1 MNEKKVLIIGGTG
14 FIGYHVA
21 KLCSKNYKT
30 TSLSLSIP
38 NKHRKCENVKYIIC
52 DISKKSDLEKKI
64 KDKFDIIVNL
74 GGYINHTNKN
84 LAIKLFALVTKI
96 FIS

>member
-52 DISKKSDLEKKI
+52 DISKNSDLDIDEYLIGFFNKKYSPFVNCLLPLGII
-64 KDKFDIIVNL
+64 KSIYFKAFR
-74 GGYINHTNKN
+74 
-84 LAIKLFALVTKI
+84 
-96 FIS
+96 